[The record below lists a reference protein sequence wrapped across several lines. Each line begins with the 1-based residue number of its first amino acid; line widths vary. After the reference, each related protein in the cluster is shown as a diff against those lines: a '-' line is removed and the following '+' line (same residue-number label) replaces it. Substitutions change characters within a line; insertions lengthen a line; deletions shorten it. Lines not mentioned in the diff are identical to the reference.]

1 MATDEMVCVI
11 VFKYSRTCY
20 LLLGYNYLGLPSS

>member
-1 MATDEMVCVI
+1 MATGETVGVI

-20 LLLGYNYLGLPSS
+20 LLLAYNNLELPER